1 MREDLLTESTERFDI
16 SNQSHVNQQLVIKTL
31 LKEDDPR
38 RRYLFSSLLDYGCR
52 ARLKAVNGVK
62 AKRGED
68 R

>member
-1 MREDLLTESTERFDI
+1 M
-16 SNQSHVNQQLVIKTL
+16 V
-31 LKEDDPR
+31 
-38 RRYLFSSLLDYGCR
+38 